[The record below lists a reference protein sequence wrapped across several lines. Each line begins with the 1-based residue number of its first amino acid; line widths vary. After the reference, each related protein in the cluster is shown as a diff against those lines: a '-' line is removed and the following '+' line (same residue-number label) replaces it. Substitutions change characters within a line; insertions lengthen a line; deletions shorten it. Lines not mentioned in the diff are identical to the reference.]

1 MPGYDPFT
9 DATLQW
15 AVVRVV
21 SCEPS
26 APTWRHPG
34 VVTLAVERVL
44 RGVVPARVGVLFD
57 APREAGQAR
66 FYAMRGAAP
75 EVAARQLA
83 ELDERR
89 IEVPEL
95 GSRVIVWLCAP
106 APPPVLPEGFME
118 GPPGGPGPLP
128 PGVPLAPVAPEGGF
142 WTIPTLRQFSP
153 NGLPMH
159 VRWIEH
165 SASVEASV
173 RQRLG
178 V

>member
-1 MPGYDPFT
+1 MGIMPGYDPFR
-9 DATLQW
+9 DAALQW
-15 AVVRVV
+15 AVVGVN
-21 SCEPS
+21 SCEPRV
-26 APTWRHPG
+26 PTWRHPG
-34 VVTLAVERVL
+34 VVTLTVESVL
-44 RGVVPARVGVLFD
+44 RGIIPPQVSVLFD
-57 APREAGQAR
+57 APREAEQAR
-66 FYAMRGAAP
+66 FYAMRDAAP

-95 GSRVIVWLCAP
+95 GSRVVVWLC
-106 APPPVLPEGFME
+106 PPVT
-118 GPPGGPGPLP
+118 
-128 PGVPLAPVAPEGGF
+128 PVAPEGDL

-165 SASVEASV
+165 SAPVEAAV